1 MDRRCFLGQLAAA
14 CLLGCDKRA
23 PDSRPSPPPAAHSTG
38 PAPATTP
45 GGELLLFAW
54 SEYVPQELIDG
65 FTQRTGVRVRV
76 EAYASNEEMLAKL
89 LAGGAAYD
97 LIQPSEYM
105 VEALSKKGK
114 LTKLDKSKL
123 PNLTH
128 ILPEFRGLPHDPGD
142 DWGVPYMAG
151 TVGIA
156 VNTERVKEP
165 IKGYKDVFVPR
176 HKGRIVALADA
187 REMLSW
193 ALASL
198 GLDANDV
205 RAETLAKARPVLERW
220 LPLVKVFDSDSPK
233 SAMLNGDCDLGVVFS
248 GEAAAL
254 IRTHPKKYAYV
265 LPEEGAH
272 RFVDYLSI
280 PSSARN
286 PDAAYAFVDHVL
298 RPEVSRLISAKFP
311 YTNPNGAAR
320 KLLSPDELGN
330 AASYPAHAGK
340 LGTFRDIG
348 RASADVDRLVTELR
362 AKLK

>member
-1 MDRRCFLGQLAAA
+1 MERRSFLCHLAVTCLAA
-14 CLLGCDKRA
+14 CDKRA
-23 PDSRPSPPPAAHSTG
+23 PDTRTNGAASPSSRP
-38 PAPATTP
+38 TP
-45 GGELLLFAW
+45 HGELLLFAW
-54 SEYVPQELIDG
+54 SEYVPQEVLDG
-65 FTQRTGVRVRV
+65 FTRETGVRVRY
-76 EAYASNEEMLAKL
+76 ETYASNEEMLAKL
-89 LAGGAAYD
+89 LARGASYD

-105 VEALSKKGK
+105 VEALSKKGR
-114 LTKLDKSKL
+114 LAKLDKARL
-123 PNLTH
+123 PGLSRVS
-128 ILPEFRGLPHDPGD
+128 PEFRGLPHDPGD

-165 IKGYKDVFVPR
+165 IKAYKDVFAPK
-176 HKGRIVALADA
+176 HKGKIVALADA
-187 REMLSW
+187 RELLSW

-198 GLDANDV
+198 GLDANDITPE
-205 RAETLAKARPVLERW
+205 ALAKARPVLERW

-233 SAMLNGDCDLGVVFS
+233 SAMLNGDCELGVMFS

-254 IRTHPKKYAYV
+254 IHRDPRRFTYV

-280 PSSARN
+280 PSHAKN
-286 PDAAYAFVDHVL
+286 PDAAYAFVDYVL

-311 YTNPNGAAR
+311 YTNPNGEAR
-320 KLLSPDELGN
+320 RLLSPVELAN
-330 AASYPAHAGK
+330 VASYPPNPGK

-362 AKLK
+362 AKLQ